1 MILHISSGFPEP
13 LGVTPD
19 AGGINVAVYSHN
31 ATSVEF
37 CLFDA
42 TGEQQTHAV
51 TLPGRTGD
59 VFHAYIA
66 GVGVG
71 ARYGLRAYGADA
83 PALGHRFNPEKLLV
97 DPYASCLDRPF
108 VLASEQFSLGE
119 HKLADSAASMPKAIV
134 VNRNEFCKPFS
145 PLRIPWASTVIYELH
160 VRGFTRLHPK
170 IPETIQG
177 TFAALARVEAIAHLR
192 DLGVTTVEIMPAAA
206 WAGERHLPPL
216 GLNNYWGYNPVALM
230 APDPR
235 LAPGGWPEIRQA
247 VDALHAAGLEV
258 ILDVVLNHSGES
270 DEFGPTLSLR
280 GLDNASYY
288 RLSPDD
294 PERYVNDSGCGN
306 CLALNRPAV
315 LRLAMDSLR
324 TWVELGGVDG
334 FRFDLATSLGRE
346 EGTFNPAAPLLA
358 AIAQDPLLRQA
369 KLIAEPWDI
378 GPGGYR
384 VGGFPAQYGE
394 WNDRFRDDVRRFWR
408 GDEGLRGAL
417 ATRLAGSADIF
428 AGKHFASRSIN
439 FITAHDG
446 FTLADLVSY
455 AHKHNAA
462 NGESNRDGTDNNFS
476 WNHGYEGPCDDEPCL
491 SARARDQRNLLATL
505 LLSRGTPMLSMGAE
519 LGITQ
524 HGNNNAYA
532 QDNPLTWLDWAQAD
546 PALIA
551 FTRDLIALRRAHPAL
566 RAELFLTGGVS
577 AESGLPD
584 VEWRSARA
592 PLRGDAEWNNPDD
605 ATLVAVFSVDVA
617 GGDANRVA
625 VAINRGYSHEPL
637 SLPEVRRNFL
647 WRRVLST
654 DPAISQDDMSLP
666 ARSLALYVEQPA
678 QPRFTRQPDS
688 HLLARLSGAVGI
700 APEWWDIAGNRH
712 IVSEET
718 QRALLSAMKIDV
730 ATQSQAWD
738 SLTQTLASRT
748 TRLLPEVHMVYA
760 GEASMLPVMR
770 APADAFPLA
779 ALLLRDASGNLAA
792 TLAPRWRA
800 HAPSADSLGRVL
812 RVLSLPLPPLE
823 AGHYTAFFENRRD
836 IICHLTAAPRR
847 CHLPDTWPAQH
858 FGISVQSY
866 SLRRTGDSG
875 IGDFSALAQ
884 FASLA
889 GQHGAAL
896 LGIQPLH
903 MLFPA
908 ERDRAS
914 PYHPSDRRYLDPI
927 HLALD
932 ALHDIP
938 GFTAAPRIP
947 PCESLD
953 YPAIWLEKSRFLQNL
968 FNGFEAAARI
978 RPNHPVVQ
986 TFERFIADGGEQL
999 AQFANF
1005 QVISGLFP
1013 GVSWQCWPS
1022 VLRDAASSQVRELAQ
1037 RHPEQHRYAIF
1048 LQFLCDLQLSAAAA
1062 AARGAGLALGLYRDL
1077 AVGCAPD
1084 GAEAWANAD
1093 TFASGVSIGAPPDP
1107 LGPEGQMWNL
1117 PPPDPLAWQR
1127 TNFASFRAAAA
1138 ANMRH
1143 AAALRIDHALGL
1155 SRLFWIPEGGRARDG
1170 AYVHY
1175 PLATLTGHLSLES
1188 QKAKCLIVGED
1199 LGTVPDGLRET
1210 LAAAG
1215 VLSYRVMMLERTA
1228 EDFIAPRLYPPA
1240 ALACAAT
1247 HDLPPL
1253 AGWWQGSDIAERHA
1267 LGLIDAAASL
1277 AQQGLRQR
1285 EKQALRRALAAAGIV
1300 FPEAESEALSPAML
1314 AAIHEWL
1321 ARAPSA
1327 LLMVQA
1333 EDLAGE
1339 TISQNLPGTNLE
1351 RPNWRHRLPFTAA
1364 ELFATERARLS
1375 LQALRARESG

>member
-1 MILHISSGFPEP
+1 MLHTSSGFPEP

-19 AGGINVAVYSHN
+19 EGGVNVAVYSKY
-31 ATSVEF
+31 ATTIEF

-42 TGEQQTHAV
+42 TGEQQTHAIA
-51 TLPGRTGD
+51 LPGRTGD
-59 VFHAYIA
+59 VFHAYVA

-71 ARYGLRAYGADA
+71 ARYGLRAHGADA
-83 PALGHRFNPEKLLV
+83 PTLGHRFNPEKLLV
-97 DPYASCLDRPF
+97 DPYALCLDRHF
-108 VLASEQFSLGE
+108 VLDSKQFSSGE
-119 HKLADSAASMPKAIV
+119 HKTADSAASMPKAIV
-134 VNRNEFCKPFS
+134 INRTELCKPFS
-145 PLRIPWASTVIYELH
+145 PLRVPWSSTVIYELH
-160 VRGFTRLHPK
+160 VRGFTRLHPE
-170 IPETIQG
+170 IPNQIRG
-177 TFAALARVEAIAHLR
+177 TFAALASVDAISHLR

-206 WAGERHLPPL
+206 WVDERHLPRL
-216 GLNNYWGYNPVALM
+216 GLSNYWGYNPVALM

-247 VDALHAAGLEV
+247 VEALHAAGLEV

-288 RLSPDD
+288 RLFSND
-294 PERYVNDSGCGN
+294 PEHYINDSGCGN

-315 LRLAMDSLR
+315 LRLAMDCLR

-369 KLIAEPWDI
+369 KLIAEPWDV

-384 VGGFPAQYGE
+384 IGGFPAQYGE
-394 WNDRFRDDVRRFWR
+394 WNDHFRDDVRRFWR

-417 ATRLAGSADIF
+417 ATRLAGSADVF
-428 AGKHFASRSIN
+428 AGKHLASRSIN

-455 AHKHNAA
+455 AHKRNDP
-462 NGESNRDGTDNNFS
+462 NGEHNRDGTDSNFS
-476 WNHGYEGPCDDEPCL
+476 WNHGHEGPCDDETCHTL
-491 SARARDQRNLLATL
+491 RGRDQRNLLATL

-566 RAELFLTGGVS
+566 RAEPFLTGGVS
-577 AESGLPD
+577 AESGLAD

-592 PLRGDAEWNNPDD
+592 PLHGDAEWNSPDD

-617 GGDANRVA
+617 GGDADRVA
-625 VAINRGYSHEPL
+625 VALNPGYHHEPL
-637 SLPEVRRNFL
+637 ILPDARRNFF

-654 DPAISQDDMSLP
+654 ASCLGQDDMSLP
-666 ARSLALYVEQPA
+666 ARSLVLFAEYPA
-678 QPRFTRQPDS
+678 QSRTSRPPDS

-700 APEWWDIAGNRH
+700 APEWWDIAGNQH

-718 QRALLSAMKIDV
+718 QRALLSAMKLDV

-738 SLTQTLASRT
+738 SLMQTVGSRT
-748 TRLLPEVHMVYA
+748 TRLLPESHMVYA
-760 GEASMLPVMR
+760 GEASMLLVTR

-779 ALLLRDASGNLAA
+779 ALLLRDASGNLVA

-800 HAPSADSLGRVL
+800 HAPLTDSLGRVL
-812 RVLSLPLPPLE
+812 RVLSLPLPRLE
-823 AGHYTAFFENRRD
+823 AGHYTAFFENMPYT
-836 IICHLTAAPRR
+836 ICHLTAAPRR
-847 CHLPDTWPAQH
+847 CHLPATWPAQH

-866 SLRRTGDSG
+866 SLRRAGDAG
-875 IGDFSALAQ
+875 IGDFCALAQ

-903 MLFPA
+903 MLCPA
-908 ERDRAS
+908 ARERAS

-938 GFTAAPRIP
+938 GFTPAPSTP
-947 PCESLD
+947 PGDSLN

-968 FNGFEAAARI
+968 FDGFVAAARI
-978 RPNHPVVQ
+978 LPNHPMVRK
-986 TFERFIADGGEQL
+986 FESFIAAGGEQL
-999 AQFANF
+999 EGFANF
-1005 QVISGLFP
+1005 QVISALYP
-1013 GVSWQCWPS
+1013 GTSWQRWPAA
-1022 VLRDAASSQVRELAQ
+1022 LRDAASAQVRELAR
-1037 RHPEQHRYAIF
+1037 RHREQHRYALF
-1048 LQFLCDLQLSAAAA
+1048 LQFLCDHQLSAAAA
-1062 AARGAGLALGLYRDL
+1062 AARAGGLALGLYRDL

-1093 TFASGVSIGAPPDP
+1093 TFARGVSIGAPPDP
-1107 LGPEGQMWNL
+1107 LGPQGQMWNL

-1143 AAALRIDHALGL
+1143 AGALRIDHVLGL

-1188 QKAKCLIVGED
+1188 QKASCLVVGED

-1228 EDFIAPRLYPPA
+1228 EDFIAPRLYPAA

-1253 AGWWQGSDIAERHA
+1253 AGWWQGTDIAERHA
-1267 LGLIDAAASL
+1267 LGLIDASASL
-1277 AQQGLRQR
+1277 SQHGLRQH
-1285 EKQALRRALAAAGIV
+1285 EKQALRRALAADGIV
-1300 FPEAESEALSPAML
+1300 LPDVDSERLSPAML
-1314 AAIHEWL
+1314 AAIHKWL

-1375 LQALRARESG
+1375 LLALHARASS